1 MLTNTN
7 GNKMQPPMR
16 YYRKKRQDMSIQAT
30 VLAYVNRNL
39 TLHLLAFF
47 TPTLT
52 CSFLK
57 NKLRLPLKSFILP
70 LLVIY
75 PICLLSFA

>member
-1 MLTNTN
+1 
-7 GNKMQPPMR
+7 MR

-30 VLAYVNRNL
+30 VLAYVNRN
-39 TLHLLAFF
+39 LLAFF